1 MKEILEKKNQKN
13 NNRRNK
19 KSEIRFNSKMNF

>member
-1 MKEILEKKNQKN
+1 MLMGNNRIYY

-19 KSEIRFNSKMNF
+19 KSESETNICGK